1 MTLNLR
7 LQADTADGIF
17 WLDRP
22 LDPFFAAAS
31 QERLVILRR
40 VKKMRQRRA
49 RCANDDHRF
58 VMYFVESIF

>member
-17 WLDRP
+17 RLDRS

-31 QERLVILRR
+31 QERVVILRR
-40 VKKMRQRRA
+40 VKK
-49 RCANDDHRF
+49 
-58 VMYFVESIF
+58 